1 MTLNTEN
8 ALIHQKDTL
17 IKLVNDGD
25 YDKAIM
31 LLDFVKEMWL
41 AMGYDYKTREIRE
54 RITNAISEHL
64 WHDNPHWKVKVK
76 LQEMLKKVA

>member
-8 ALIHQKDTL
+8 ALVHQKDQL

-25 YDKAIM
+25 YEKAIM

-41 AMGYDYKTREIRE
+41 AMGYDYKTREIKE
-54 RITNAISEHL
+54 RIANAIREHV
-64 WHDNPHWKVKVK
+64 WHDNPHWKQKAK
-76 LQEMLKKVA
+76 LKEMLKKVA